1 MQIYGAGHVHGP
13 QGLQGP
19 HWNRPTAPAAPGSAP
34 QAADQV
40 DISAA
45 AEAAIRASESSDVR
59 SDLVARVRSE
69 IAAGTYETPA
79 KLAAA
84 LDGLLDEM
92 G

>member
-1 MQIYGAGHVHGP
+1 MQIYGPSHLHGP

-19 HWNRPTAPAAPGSAP
+19 HWNRPTAPTASP

-45 AEAAIRASESSDVR
+45 AEAAMDAGDFRA
-59 SDLVARVRSE
+59 DLVARVRSE
-69 IAAGTYETPA
+69 IAAGTYETTA
-79 KLAAA
+79 KIASAV
-84 LDGLLDEM
+84 DRMLDEV